1 MKKSPTLNA
10 SSLQQG
16 ILETIARQ
24 VTSNVQEV
32 ERTKLIL
39 AMLAGK
45 SNQQV
50 NDELGYSWEKAK
62 RWRYKWMALQPT
74 LDTVETTTKAKKVR
88 YELEKAI
95 RAGLSDAPRSGSP
108 GKFSAH
114 DYCQIL
120 GVALEEPS
128 LSGRPVSHWGL
139 TELTEEVIK
148 RGIVKSISRSQ
159 VGSFLKTQRNKAPQD
174 PGLAQP

>member
-1 MKKSPTLNA
+1 MRRSPSLKA
-10 SSLQQG
+10 SKLQQS

-24 VTSNVQEV
+24 VTSSVREV

-62 RWRYKWMALQPT
+62 RWRYRWLELQPT
-74 LDTVETTTKAKKVR
+74 LDTVETTVDPKKVR
-88 YELEKAI
+88 WELEKAI
-95 RAGLSDAPRSGSP
+95 REGLSDAERSGSP

-114 DYCQIL
+114 DYCQIM
-120 GVALEEPS
+120 GVSLEEPA

-139 TELTEEVIK
+139 TELTQEVIK
-148 RGIVKSISRSQ
+148 RGIVDSISRSQ
-159 VGSFLKTQRNKAPQD
+159 VGSFLKRERDQAPQAS
-174 PGLAQP
+174 GLAQP